1 MFVLRLGV
9 WLGEARKGEERVDG
23 MGRLTPSLRLPAAG
37 VGAGAELKSGSS
49 SSAIER
55 DDIV

>member
-23 MGRLTPSLRLPAAG
+23 VGRLTPSARLPAAG
-37 VGAGAELKSGSS
+37 VGAGAELKPGGQ
-49 SSAIER
+49 
-55 DDIV
+55 V